1 MRTRGRILS
10 NSNKLILHISNMAS
24 GQGIFVHEQIEALK
38 ENSSFTHEHFTI
50 RKAKEHKVNTYLL
63 AISRIRAQ
71 ILIKKPSVVHIHFG
85 LTAIFAM
92 FANMLIKLKI
102 RYVISFYGS
111 DLMSSKMQ
119 KFLTIIATYIL
130 RADVVVVSQ
139 NLNDELS
146 ILNSRK
152 YIIPNSVDPLFFDR
166 DTRDISEIDL
176 IFPSDPVRSEKDFN
190 FFIGVIRLLQ
200 AEGYIVNIKIMT
212 QMSRVQIR
220 NCLSQNSI
228 VCLTSKREGSPQI
241 IKEAIVRGIPCICR
255 PVGDVD
261 RYVNDYSVFTVDS
274 EEGFKTLIK
283 DVMSKK
289 IRPSFDTDVSQF
301 TSATMLKRLQEVY
314 ENVIN
319 EA

>member
-1 MRTRGRILS
+1 MRGPILS
-10 NSNKLILHISNMAS
+10 DRNHFVLHVSNMAI

-38 ENSSFTHEHFTI
+38 ANSGIIHEHFTI
-50 RKAKEHKVNTYLL
+50 RMAKDHKVTTYLL

-92 FANMLIKLKI
+92 LANVFIKRKI
-102 RYVISFYGS
+102 RYIISFYGS
-111 DLMSSKMQ
+111 DLMSSKIQ

-130 RADVVVVSQ
+130 RADIIVVSQ

-152 YIIPNSVDPLFFDR
+152 YIIPNSVDPIFFDKDCR
-166 DTRDISEIDL
+166 YISEIDL
-176 IFPSDPVRSEKDFN
+176 IFPSDPIRPEKDFN
-190 FFIGVIRLLQ
+190 FFIRVVRLLQ

-212 QMSRVQIR
+212 QMSRSQIR
-220 NCLSQNSI
+220 NCLSHNSI

-261 RYVNDYSVFTVDS
+261 RYVNDYSVFTEDS
-274 EEGFKTLIK
+274 EEGFKTVIK
-283 DVMSKK
+283 DVISKK
-289 IRPSFDTDVSQF
+289 TRPSFDTDIRQF

-314 ENVIN
+314 HNVIN
-319 EA
+319 KA